1 MWEYANNY
9 TTAMHITWVAHKYY
23 FNLWPISSR
32 WFFNCNWYVL
42 LFYFS
47 FLSEEH
53 SLFSVKF
60 CPSCLKM
67 CLLIGYFNIFRGGV
81 LSLWCL
87 MPLSTIFQ
95 LYRGN
100 QFYWWRKPE
109 YLGNTTC
116 RKSLTNLIT
125 LMLYQ
130 VQLTWVGFKVT
141 MLVVIGTD
149 YIWLIDV

>member
-95 LYRGN
+95 LYHGD
-100 QFYWWRKPE
+100 QFHWWKKPE
-109 YLGNTTC
+109 RTTDHEQATD
-116 RKSLTNLIT
+116 K
-125 LMLYQ
+125 LYHFRLR
-130 VQLTWVGFKVT
+130 VESAPFF
-141 MLVVIGTD
+141 VIYKAGHEPTA
-149 YIWLIDV
+149 